1 MSEYTKTKLNLRQ
14 RQKTWKK
21 RMRVQIMSEYNKT
34 KLNL

>member
-21 RMRVQIMSEYNKT
+21 EDEGSNYVGI
-34 KLNL
+34 